1 MSTKINTMELTITRT
16 IPASPAEVYAAW
28 MDPKNPGSVWHGV
41 GELIIEHEVDGL
53 FYMVHG
59 KRSGP
64 EYYPHYGRFVA
75 LEPGHKVQHTWMSPF
90 TRGLESMVTVS
101 FEPKGADTLVK
112 LHHANLPDD
121 DGGRGH
127 QGGWNHFLDSFY
139 KKPH

>member
-1 MSTKINTMELTITRT
+1 MSSDIETMELTITRT
-16 IPASPAEVYAAW
+16 IPATPAEVYAAW
-28 MDPKNPGSVWHGV
+28 LDPANPGSVWHGA

-53 FYMVHG
+53 FYLAHRLKNGTLV
-59 KRSGP
+59 
-64 EYYPHYGRFVA
+64 PHYGRFIV
-75 LEPGHKVQHTWMSPF
+75 LDPGHRLQHTWVSPF
-90 TRGLESMVTVS
+90 TRGLESTVTVS

-127 QGGWNHFLDSFY
+127 QGGWNYFLDNFF